1 MRSKCCSLALLQIC
15 LLLLGL
21 FFTSCDGFASNE
33 VGALRRFKEAIYEDP
48 LLVMSNWNDPNSHP
62 CAWTGITC
70 SPSKDHV
77 IKINISA
84 SSIKGFLA
92 PELCQITYLEEL
104 ILHGNIL
111 MGTIP
116 KEIGKLKN
124 LKILDLG
131 NNHLMGPIPA
141 EIGSLSS
148 IIIIN
153 LQSNGLTG
161 KLPPEIGNLKY
172 LRELHI
178 DRNRLQ
184 GSLLAAGPSG
194 YPSKLFSSNSSANL
208 AGLCKSSLL
217 KVADFSYNFFVGSI
231 PKCLE
236 HLPRT
241 SFQGNCMQNKDLKH
255 RPSSQCGNAQL
266 VKTHESPSSP
276 PKHQS
281 AEIVAKHH
289 KTSRP
294 KWLLAL
300 EIVTGSMVG
309 LFCLVA
315 LFSAV
320 HRWKNRPSLIIPWK
334 KSSSV
339 KEKFT
344 VYVDSEMLKD
354 VSRFTRQEL
363 EVACEDFSNII
374 GLSADS
380 QVYKGTMKG
389 GPEIAVISLCVKEED
404 WTGYLELYF
413 QREVADLARLNH
425 ENAGK
430 LLGYCKESSPFARM
444 LVFEYAS
451 NGTLYEHLHYGEA
464 ALVTWARRMKIVIG
478 IARGLK
484 YLHMELDPP
493 FTISELSSNAIYLTE
508 DFTPKLVDFECWK
521 TILARSEK
529 NLRNINSEGAVCV
542 LPNAMESRYLD
553 VSGNIYAFGVLL
565 LEIVSGRPPFC
576 KDRGFLIE
584 WAKEYLETPE
594 AMGSLVDPELK
605 HFNKEELE
613 TVCEVARQC
622 LNRDPN
628 NNSNNNNKPSVQELC
643 ETLESRISLSISA
656 ELRSSSLAWAE
667 LALDS

>member
-1 MRSKCCSLALLQIC
+1 MRSNFCSLALV
-15 LLLLGL
+15 LGL
-21 FFTSCDGFASNE
+21 FFVSCDGFASNE
-33 VGALRRFKEAIYEDP
+33 VEALRRFKEAIYEDP
-48 LLVMSNWNDPNSHP
+48 FVVMSNWNDPNSDP
-62 CAWTGITC
+62 CDWTGIYC

-92 PELCQITYLEEL
+92 PELGQITYLQEL
-104 ILHGNIL
+104 ILHGNNLI
-111 MGTIP
+111 GTIP

-124 LKILDLG
+124 LKTLDLG
-131 NNHLMGPIPA
+131 NNRLMGPIPA

-148 IIIIN
+148 IMILN

-161 KLPPEIGNLKY
+161 KLPPELGNLKY

-184 GSLLAAGPSG
+184 GSLHVAGASG
-194 YPSKLFSSNSSANL
+194 YQSKVYSSNSSANI
-208 AGLCKSSLL
+208 AGLCKSL
-217 KVADFSYNFFVGSI
+217 KVADFSYNFFVGNI

-236 HLPRT
+236 YLPRK
-241 SFQGNCMQNKDLKH
+241 SFQGNCIQNKDLKH
-255 RPSSQCGNAQL
+255 RPSSQCGNAQM
-266 VKTHESPSSP
+266 VKTHESPSVV

-281 AEIVAKHH
+281 AEMVAKHH
-289 KTSRP
+289 RASKP

-309 LFCLVA
+309 LLLLVA

-320 HRWKNRPSLIIPWK
+320 HRWNNRSSLIIPWK
-334 KSSSV
+334 KSSSE

-344 VYVDSEMLKD
+344 VYVDSELLKD

-380 QVYKGTMKG
+380 QIYKGTMKG
-389 GPEIAVISLCVKEED
+389 GSEIAVISLCVKEED

-425 ENAGK
+425 ENAAK
-430 LLGYCKESSPFARM
+430 LLGYCKEISPFTRM

-464 ALVTWARRMKIVIG
+464 ALVSWARRMKIVIG

-529 NLRNINSEGAVCV
+529 NLRNISSQGSICV
-542 LPNAMESRYLD
+542 LPNGMESRYLD
-553 VSGNIYAFGVLL
+553 VSGNIYAFGILL
-565 LEIVSGRPPFC
+565 LEIVSGRPPYC
-576 KDRGFLIE
+576 KDKGFLIE
-584 WAKEYLETPE
+584 WAKEFLEAPE
-594 AMGSLVDPELK
+594 AMAGLVDPELK
-605 HFNKEELE
+605 HFNQEELE
-613 TVCEVARQC
+613 TVCEVASQC
-622 LNRDPN
+622 LNRDPT

-643 ETLESRISLSISA
+643 ETLESRISVSISA

>member
-1 MRSKCCSLALLQIC
+1 MRSNLCCSLALLKLC
-15 LLLLGL
+15 LVLVL
-21 FFTSCDGFASNE
+21 FFFVSCDAFSSNE

-48 LLVMSNWNDPNSHP
+48 LLVMSNWNDPYSDP

-92 PELCQITYLEEL
+92 PELCQITYLQEL
-104 ILHGNIL
+104 VLHGNIL

-148 IIIIN
+148 IMIIN

-161 KLPPEIGNLKY
+161 KLPPELGDLKY
-172 LRELHI
+172 LKELHI

-184 GSLLAAGPSG
+184 GSLLATSD
-194 YPSKLFSSNSSANL
+194 YPSKMFSSNSSANN

-217 KVADFSYNFFVGSI
+217 KVADFSYNFFVGNI

-255 RPSSQCGNAQL
+255 RPASQCGNAQL
-266 VKTHESPSSP
+266 VKTHESPSAP

-281 AEIVAKHH
+281 AAIVAKHH
-289 KTSRP
+289 KASRP

-320 HRWKNRPSLIIPWK
+320 HRWKNRSSLIIPWK
-334 KSSSV
+334 KSSSE

-425 ENAGK
+425 DNAGK
-430 LLGYCKESSPFARM
+430 LLGYCKETSPFARM

-584 WAKEYLETPE
+584 WAKEFLETPE
-594 AMGSLVDPELK
+594 AMASLVDPELK
-605 HFNKEELE
+605 HFNQEELE

-628 NNSNNNNKPSVQELC
+628 NNSNNNNKPSVQEIC

>member
-1 MRSKCCSLALLQIC
+1 MRSNCCSLPLLR
-15 LLLLGL
+15 LSLLLGL
-21 FFTSCDGFASNE
+21 FFISCDAFASNE
-33 VGALRRFKEAIYEDP
+33 VEALRRFKEAIYEDP

-62 CAWTGITC
+62 CAWSGVTC

-92 PELCQITYLEEL
+92 PELCQLTFLQEL
-104 ILHGNIL
+104 VLHGNL
-111 MGTIP
+111 LLGTIP
-116 KEIGKLKN
+116 KEIGKLSN

-131 NNHLMGPIPA
+131 NNHLMGPIPS

-148 IIIIN
+148 IVIIN

-172 LRELHI
+172 LKELHI

-184 GSLLAAGPSG
+184 GSLLASGSSG
-194 YPSKLFSSNSSANL
+194 YPSKVFSSNSSANT
-208 AGLCKSSLL
+208 AGLCKSSQL
-217 KVADFSYNFFVGSI
+217 KVADFSYNFFVGNI

-266 VKTHESPSSP
+266 VKTHESPGSP

-300 EIVTGSMVG
+300 EIVTGSMVA

-320 HRWKNRPSLIIPWK
+320 HRWQNRPSLIIPWK

-339 KEKFT
+339 KEKFA

-389 GPEIAVISLCVKEED
+389 GPEIAVISLCVKEGD

-430 LLGYCKESSPFARM
+430 LLGYCKETSPFARM

-464 ALVTWARRMKIVIG
+464 ALVSWARRMKIVIG

-594 AMGSLVDPELK
+594 AMTSLVDPELK
-605 HFNKEELE
+605 HFNQEELE

>member
-1 MRSKCCSLALLQIC
+1 MRSNFFSLALQLS
-15 LLLLGL
+15 LLLEL
-21 FFTSCDGFASNE
+21 FFVSCDGFASNE
-33 VGALRRFKEAIYEDP
+33 VGALRRLKEEIYEDP
-48 LLVMSNWNDPNSHP
+48 LLVMSNWNDLNSDP
-62 CAWTGITC
+62 CAWNGIYC

-77 IKINISA
+77 IKINISD

-92 PELCQITYLEEL
+92 PELGQITYLQEL

-111 MGTIP
+111 LGTIP
-116 KEIGKLKN
+116 KEIGNLKN

-131 NNHLMGPIPA
+131 NNHLTGPIPA

-148 IIIIN
+148 MMKLN

-161 KLPPEIGNLKY
+161 KLPPELGNLKY
-172 LRELHI
+172 LKELHI

-184 GSLLAAGPSG
+184 GSLLATGASG
-194 YPSKLFSSNSSANL
+194 YPSKVFSSNSSANNV
-208 AGLCKSSLL
+208 GLCKSSLL
-217 KVADFSYNFFVGSI
+217 KVADFSYNFFVGNI

-236 HLPRT
+236 YLPRT

-289 KTSRP
+289 RASRP

-309 LFCLVA
+309 LLLLVA

-320 HRWKNRPSLIIPWK
+320 HRWNNRSSLIIPWK
-334 KSSSV
+334 KSSSRE

-425 ENAGK
+425 VNAGK
-430 LLGYCKESSPFARM
+430 LLGYCKETSPFARM

-464 ALVTWARRMKIVIG
+464 ALVSWARRMKIVIG

-529 NLRNINSEGAVCV
+529 NLRNISSQGAICV
-542 LPNAMESRYLD
+542 LPSAMESRYLD

-584 WAKEYLETPE
+584 WAKEFLETPE
-594 AMGSLVDPELK
+594 AVASLVDPELK
-605 HFNKEELE
+605 HFNQEELE

-628 NNSNNNNKPSVQELC
+628 NNSNNSNKPSVQELC
-643 ETLESRISLSISA
+643 DTLESRISLSISA

>member
-1 MRSKCCSLALLQIC
+1 MRSKFCSLLVLV
-15 LLLLGL
+15 LGL
-21 FFTSCDGFASNE
+21 FFVSCDGFASNE

-48 LLVMSNWNDPNSHP
+48 LLVMSNWNDPNSDP
-62 CAWTGITC
+62 CDWTGINC

-92 PELCQITYLEEL
+92 PELGQITYLQEL

-111 MGTIP
+111 LGTIP

-141 EIGSLSS
+141 EIGGLSS
-148 IIIIN
+148 IKIIN

-161 KLPPEIGNLKY
+161 KLPAELGNLKY

-184 GSLLAAGPSG
+184 GSLLVAGASG
-194 YPSKLFSSNSSANL
+194 YQSKVFSSNSSANI
-208 AGLCKSSLL
+208 AGLCKSL
-217 KVADFSYNFFVGSI
+217 KVADFSYNFFVGNI
-231 PKCLE
+231 PKCFE
-236 HLPRT
+236 YLPRT

-255 RPSSQCGNAQL
+255 RPPSQCGNAQL
-266 VKTHESPSSP
+266 VKTHESPSAP

-281 AEIVAKHH
+281 AQMVAKHH
-289 KTSRP
+289 KASKPR
-294 KWLLAL
+294 WLLAL

-309 LFCLVA
+309 LLVLVA
-315 LFSAV
+315 LFSAI
-320 HRWKNRPSLIIPWK
+320 HRWKNRSSIIIPWK
-334 KSSSV
+334 KSSSE

-344 VYVDSEMLKD
+344 VYVDSELLKD
-354 VSRFTRQEL
+354 VSRLTRQEL

-380 QVYKGTMKG
+380 QIYKGTMKG
-389 GPEIAVISLCVKEED
+389 GSEIAVISVCVKEED

-425 ENAGK
+425 ENTAK
-430 LLGYCKESSPFARM
+430 LLGYCKETSPFTRM

-464 ALVTWARRMKIVIG
+464 ALVSWARRMKIVIG

-529 NLRNINSEGAVCV
+529 NLRNISSQGSICV
-542 LPNAMESRYLD
+542 LPSGMESRHLD
-553 VSGNIYAFGVLL
+553 VSGNIYAFGILL
-565 LEIVSGRPPFC
+565 LEVVSGRPPYC
-576 KDRGFLIE
+576 KDKGFLIE
-584 WAKEYLETPE
+584 WAKEFLETPE
-594 AMGSLVDPELK
+594 AMAGLVDPELK
-605 HFNKEELE
+605 HFNREDLE
-613 TVCEVARQC
+613 TVCEVASQC
-622 LNRDPN
+622 LNRDPTN
-628 NNSNNNNKPSVQELC
+628 NNDNNKKPSVQELC
-643 ETLESRISLSISA
+643 ETLESKISLSISA

>member
-1 MRSKCCSLALLQIC
+1 MGSNCCSLALLV
-15 LLLLGL
+15 LGL
-21 FFTSCDGFASNE
+21 VFFVSCDGSSSEE

-48 LLVMSNWNDPNSHP
+48 LLVMSNWNDHPSSDP
-62 CAWTGITC
+62 CAWTGIAC

-77 IKINISA
+77 INISISA

-92 PELCQITYLEEL
+92 PELCQITYLQEL
-104 ILHGNIL
+104 ILHGNL
-111 MGTIP
+111 LLGTIP
-116 KEIGKLKN
+116 KEIGKWKN

-148 IIIIN
+148 ITIIN

-161 KLPPEIGNLKY
+161 KLPPELGNLKY
-172 LRELHI
+172 LKELHI

-184 GSLLAAGPSG
+184 GSLLAAS
-194 YPSKLFSSNSSANL
+194 YPSKVANS

-217 KVADFSYNFFVGSI
+217 KVADFSYNFFVGNI

-236 HLPRT
+236 HLP

-255 RPSSQCGNAQL
+255 RPSSQCAN
-266 VKTHESPSSP
+266 KTHESPSSL

-289 KTSRP
+289 RAWRP

-300 EIVTGSMVG
+300 EVVTGSMVG
-309 LFCLVA
+309 LLFLVA

-320 HRWKNRPSLIIPWK
+320 HRWNNRPSLIIPWK
-334 KSSSV
+334 KSSSD
-339 KEKFT
+339 KEKLT
-344 VYVDSEMLKD
+344 VYVDSETLKH

-389 GPEIAVISLCVKEED
+389 GPEIAVISLCVKKED

-430 LLGYCKESSPFARM
+430 LLGYCKETSPCARM

-464 ALVTWARRMKIVIG
+464 ALVSWARRMKIVIG

-584 WAKEYLETPE
+584 WAKEFLETPE

-605 HFNKEELE
+605 HFNQQELE

-622 LNRDPN
+622 LDRDPN
-628 NNSNNNNKPSVQELC
+628 NNSNNNKKPSVEEIC